1 MLNEPKLVYWHRELP
16 PLDAEPLG
24 EHTVEADS
32 MRVAG
37 DLAHRD
43 DLWDQC
49 YRDLMARVHRRL
61 DQEVHRLGGD
71 YAHVLDETTDSKRD
85 DRTCEVWLHG
95 RITYLLLRRSGRP
108 APARL
113 GSPDGSPVTSA
124 PG

>member
-1 MLNEPKLVYWHRELP
+1 
-16 PLDAEPLG
+16 
-24 EHTVEADS
+24 
-32 MRVAG
+32 
-37 DLAHRD
+37 
-43 DLWDQC
+43 
-49 YRDLMARVHRRL
+49 MARVHRRL

-108 APARL
+108 APARP